1 LNSHYLY
8 KEFGRRLTYIRLSKL
23 MTQEQLA
30 EATNLSVDF
39 ISLMERG
46 SRAPSFTTLERL
58 SEVLDVPV
66 KELFDFKTEPNI
78 E

>member
-1 LNSHYLY
+1 
-8 KEFGRRLTYIRLSKL
+8 